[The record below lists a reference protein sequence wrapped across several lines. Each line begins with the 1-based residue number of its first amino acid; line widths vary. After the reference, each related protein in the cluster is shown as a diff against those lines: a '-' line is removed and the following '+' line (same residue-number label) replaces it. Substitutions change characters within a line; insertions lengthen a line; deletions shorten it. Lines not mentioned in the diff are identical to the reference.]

1 MQELGN
7 CVRLKPL
14 VKHLAFVGCAA
25 VLWTELGSARL
36 QTVVIKDGLDRV
48 ACLASQHDSSDR
60 LTVQIRTPGVS
71 VPEVA
76 ARLPGG
82 VEAFRALPVR
92 VSLLDK
98 SGESSVRRP
107 TVTDPALKRP
117 VVDGTTLPEEFVSVV
132 FPKAWLVAGMVIR
145 AERSVIG
152 TDGVRITSQTTCPIS
167 EADAGKWR

>member
-1 MQELGN
+1 VAPVVLFTVTEG
-7 CVRLKPL
+7 
-14 VKHLAFVGCAA
+14 AA
-25 VLWTELGSARL
+25 R
-36 QTVVIKDGLDRV
+36 QQVVIRDGRAAV
-48 ACLASQHDSSDR
+48 ACLVSQNDASER
-60 LTVQIRTPGVS
+60 GLTVQIRAPGVS

-82 VEAFRALPVR
+82 VEAFSALPVR

-98 SGESSVRRP
+98 TGENSLRRP
-107 TVTDPALKRP
+107 TVVDPALKRD
-117 VVDGTTLPEEFVSVV
+117 VVDGVALSDQFISVV